1 MQHAHHQTR
10 KCSSLALG
18 LCYLNKQHVTVIDY
32 PTNMRVSAELS
43 ESLTFYA
50 ASVFMIMSTISALA
64 LASTYVM
71 YLFSGSDKKKK
82 NPRVERKEEYEYTE
96 PTTGKVLYNIF
107 SNMRIFRLRTF
118 KLT

>member
-1 MQHAHHQTR
+1 MHL
-10 KCSSLALG
+10 S
-18 LCYLNKQHVTVIDY
+18 I
-32 PTNMRVSAELS
+32 ELS

-50 ASVFMIMSTISALA
+50 ASVFMIMSTISALG

-71 YLFSGSDKKKK
+71 YLFSGSDKKRK
-82 NPRVERKEEYEYTE
+82 NPQSERKEVYEYTE
-96 PTTGKVLYNIF
+96 PTTGKFLYNIF